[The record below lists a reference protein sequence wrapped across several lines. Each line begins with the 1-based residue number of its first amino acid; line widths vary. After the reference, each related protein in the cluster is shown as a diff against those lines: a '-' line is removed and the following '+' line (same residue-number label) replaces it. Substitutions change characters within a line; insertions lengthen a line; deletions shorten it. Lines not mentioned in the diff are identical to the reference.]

1 MGFHY
6 VDQYYAIR
14 TWLGYWLW
22 SLAIL
27 RTQSQIL
34 VVLKHLLHKTENFV
48 NWICQGLEFKIDFIF
63 MKQDAKSLPLVRV
76 EWYACDMNMQSTDA
90 NRQARDNTRIWNKS
104 DILGERSM
112 KSTRSSANQWKD
124 FRNRSRVN
132 SATNFGEKSSLLI
145 NKSINYHYWTQTI
158 YTVAIFLV

>member
-1 MGFHY
+1 
-6 VDQYYAIR
+6 
-14 TWLGYWLW
+14 
-22 SLAIL
+22 
-27 RTQSQIL
+27 
-34 VVLKHLLHKTENFV
+34 
-48 NWICQGLEFKIDFIF
+48 

-90 NRQARDNTRIWNKS
+90 NRQASDNTRIWNKS

-124 FRNRSRVN
+124 LRNRSRVN

-158 YTVAIFLV
+158 YTVLND